1 MALDDPLTTENIEQ
15 ARLFLLNLAD
25 KVNQND
31 KDGKHRDKAE
41 GLAKVYKVLLC
52 LEGANAQYR
61 KELEWLDLDKRNL
74 LGKVGSLEIR
84 NGHLEKQVNELLNDK
99 I

>member
-15 ARLFLLNLAD
+15 ARLFLLDLAD

-31 KDGKHRDKAE
+31 KDGKHGDKAE

-61 KELEWLDLDKRNL
+61 KELEWLDLDKRNY
-74 LGKVGSLEIR
+74 LGQIGSLEIR
-84 NGHLEKQVNELLNDK
+84 IGHLNTMIEELKNKL
-99 I
+99 